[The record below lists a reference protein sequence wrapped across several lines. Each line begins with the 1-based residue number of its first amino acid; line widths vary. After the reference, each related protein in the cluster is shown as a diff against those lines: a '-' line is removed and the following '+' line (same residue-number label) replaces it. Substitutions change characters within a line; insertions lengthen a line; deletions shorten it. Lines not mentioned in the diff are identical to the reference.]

1 MKTNLPVKY
10 ETEEIALKQLE
21 KKEKIKQIEEEL
33 TKKDGNFIKAFK
45 LLMYSRNNTK
55 LQYNLYYVN

>member
-45 LLMYSRNNTK
+45 LLMYSRNNT
-55 LQYNLYYVN
+55 